1 MMKIFITSVLLLYT
15 FCAVG
20 TAQDN
25 SGLLMPEQTL
35 YAKRIGDIH
44 FSPDS
49 ERVAFVVSERFPNN
63 RFNSDIW
70 IYNLQ
75 TKKLRQFTTDA
86 KTNNSPR
93 WSPDGKT
100 LAFLSNR
107 DGVTQIYTL
116 APDGG
121 KTQRL
126 TENTTAIKSFDW
138 SPDGREIA
146 YLADEPKTDEEKKII
161 QQTGEAYIVDREKP
175 ARLWLFDAA
184 AKKSRQ
190 LTNGN
195 WKISEF
201 AWMPTSDK
209 LLLVA
214 TDKPE
219 SDLLTNRIYSLAAN
233 STDGKLI
240 EIAAPDGFFGD
251 LTVSPDGKSFGYL
264 ASRGDGPSPHD
275 LFVQP
280 LTGDAKPHNLTADSI
295 DRFVSDYC
303 WNADGTININV
314 ADGFKTA
321 FYKISPDGKASRR
334 TNLTV
339 NTAFGFDMSRAGTF
353 AYTNESTDEARE
365 LFIAEANGAGQK
377 VTDLN
382 EQFNRLPRI
391 KPEILRYRSFDD
403 TEIEAALLKPKN
415 YVAGT
420 KVPTIILIH
429 GGPTGNWGDYF
440 EPWGQLLAAR
450 GYAVLY
456 PNIRGSNSYGW
467 KFLTANRGDWGGAD
481 FKDVMAG
488 VDEIIKRGI
497 ADPNRLGIGGW
508 SYGGYMSGWAITQ
521 TNRFKAAV
529 DGAGLADLAIEYGT
543 EDDPTYDEWFYGTPY
558 EKPEGFAKS
567 SPMTYIK
574 NAKTP
579 TLILQGADDV
589 VDPISQSQ
597 ILYRGLKRYG
607 VETDLV
613 IYPREGHG
621 LREEKHLLDRLNRII
636 AWYDKYVKP

>member
-1 MMKIFITSVLLLYT
+1 VKKIITAIFLSFAFHIFV
-15 FCAVG
+15 A
-20 TAQDN
+20 AQDN
-25 SGLLMPEQTL
+25 SSLLMPEQTL
-35 YAKRIGDIH
+35 YAKRFSDIH
-44 FSPDS
+44 FSPDGES
-49 ERVAFVVSERFPNN
+49 VAFVVSERFPND
-63 RFNSDIW
+63 RFNSDVW

-75 TKKLRQFTTDA
+75 TKMLRQFTSAA
-86 KTNNSPR
+86 KNNNSPR

-107 DGVTQIYTL
+107 AGATQIYTL
-116 APDGG
+116 ALDGG
-121 KTQRL
+121 KAQRL
-126 TENTTAIKSFDW
+126 TENATAIKLFDW
-138 SPDGREIA
+138 SPDGRQIVF
-146 YLADEPKTDEEKKII
+146 LADEPKTAEEKKII
-161 QQTGEAYIVDREKP
+161 QQTGEATVVDREKP

-184 AKKSRQ
+184 TKKTRQ
-190 LTNGN
+190 ITSGR

-201 AWMPTSDK
+201 EWLPSNDK
-209 LLLVA
+209 ILLIA

-219 SDLLTNRIYSLAAN
+219 LNLLTDRIYSLDAN
-233 STDGKLI
+233 STDGKLT
-240 EIAAPDGFFGD
+240 EIAAPVGFFGN
-251 LTVSPDGKSFGYL
+251 LSVAPDGKSFGYV

-275 LFVQP
+275 LFVQS
-280 LTGDAKPHNLTADSI
+280 LASGAKPRNLTADSI
-295 DRFVSDYC
+295 DRPVSEYH
-303 WNADGTININV
+303 WNADRTLIVNV
-314 ADGFKTA
+314 TDGFRTA
-321 FYKISPDGKASRR
+321 FYTVSPDGKASRQ
-334 TNLTV
+334 TNLNV
-339 NTAFGFDMSRAGTF
+339 NNAFGFDVSRAGTF
-353 AYTNESTDEARE
+353 AYINESTDEARE
-365 LFIAEANGAGQK
+365 LFIAEANGAARK
-377 VTDLN
+377 VTNLN

-456 PNIRGSNSYGW
+456 PNIRGSSSYGW

-488 VDEIIKRGI
+488 ADEIIKRGI

-529 DGAGLADLAIEYGT
+529 DGAGLADLAVEYGT

-558 EKPEGFAKS
+558 EKPDGFAKS

-597 ILYRGLKRYG
+597 MLYRGLKRYG